1 MRNATSP
8 RTVPPAYVTTRPVLI
23 TPPPRT
29 LPEGPR
35 YAVPRLLAPLVDLDP
50 VRVVD
55 ELRRDPLAIK
65 ERVNAALASMPTRE
79 RVFTIVQ
86 LRAALAAVAA

>member
-1 MRNATSP
+1 MRTATQ
-8 RTVPPAYVTTRPVLI
+8 TAATLPPSYVTTRPVLI
-23 TPPPRT
+23 TPAPRT

-55 ELRRDPLAIK
+55 ELRRDPVAIR

-79 RVFTIVQ
+79 RARTLLQIC
-86 LRAALAAVAA
+86 AAGGAL